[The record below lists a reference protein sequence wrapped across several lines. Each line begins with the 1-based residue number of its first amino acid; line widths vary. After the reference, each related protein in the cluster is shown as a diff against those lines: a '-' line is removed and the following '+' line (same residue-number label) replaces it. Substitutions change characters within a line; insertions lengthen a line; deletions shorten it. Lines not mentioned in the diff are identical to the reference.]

1 MPTVSRLFLKREMSK
16 DVLRPTRSKET
27 NSGPFS
33 GYILLIFEE
42 RNHTK
47 PSQDLFLVIVCVYSE
62 KLPDFCLFSVDLW
75 IVSFQMF
82 AINIVP

>member
-42 RNHTK
+42 QNHTK
-47 PSQDLFLVIVCVYSE
+47 PSQDLLIVG

>member
-16 DVLRPTRSKET
+16 DVLRPTRSKEM

-33 GYILLIFEE
+33 GYILLIFEK
-42 RNHTK
+42 RNHIK
-47 PSQDLFLVIVCVYSE
+47 PSPGLILSLDVLQIRN
-62 KLPDFCLFSVDLW
+62 LPDFCLFSVDLW

>member
-47 PSQDLFLVIVCVYSE
+47 PSQDLFVVR